1 MIINFIFIF
10 GYFFFFFIFF
20 FNGVFDGFYYIY
32 IFLSFILC
40 KHPSLLVSCD
50 RQIPNK
56 LYNHRIMEV
65 YITIDSSCFGFVN
78 PVRLKNNS
86 SPVPSHHLVQSD
98 SKIYRSSRHYSNC
111 VRTTWTHR
119 DKTDMRN

>member
-10 GYFFFFFIFF
+10 GYFFFFIYFFSMVFLMVFI
-20 FNGVFDGFYYIY
+20 IY
-32 IFLSFILC
+32 IFFLSFILC

-50 RQIPNK
+50 IQIPNK

-78 PVRLKNNS
+78 PVRLKNDS

-98 SKIYRSSRHYSNC
+98 SKTYRSSRHYSNC